1 MLGFSNWEW
10 IVPNHITVV
19 GLGGGESRG
28 PSYSPLQKANL
39 CELVDPMPKDLVGIT
54 IGIAINDQGRFR
66 YRNKRTG
73 ELWAGEI
80 YSRSYPSS
88 SNWDR
93 VNLTDD
99 EVLELESKYGAA
111 DWCEWS
117 LRHWG
122 TSGGTYWT
130 SLTELHGD
138 GYPVLIEFH
147 CAECPPNPETMRKIN
162 DYLGREYLITGIKWI
177 GYDPF
182 GVGTF
187 DVELD

>member
-1 MLGFSNWEW
+1 M
-10 IVPNHITVV
+10 PNHITVV
-19 GLGGGESRG
+19 GLGRGELRSPG
-28 PSYSPLQKANL
+28 YSSLQGANL
-39 CELVDPMPKDLVGIT
+39 CELVDPMPKDFVGINV
-54 IGIAINDQGRFR
+54 GFSINGQGRFR
-66 YRNKRTG
+66 YRNKNTG
-73 ELWAGEI
+73 EIWTRDMEGPF
-80 YSRSYPSS
+80 PS
-88 SNWDR
+88 NDWER
-93 VNLTDD
+93 ANLTDD

-117 LRHWG
+117 LRKWG

-138 GYPVLIEFH
+138 GFPVLIEFH
-147 CAECPPNPETMRKIN
+147 CAKNPPNPETMQKIN